1 MNLLI
6 FRQPSQSYQRP
17 ANMPVPQNELAE
29 SSRYLLDKAKSV
41 RSRPMWEPGNF
52 EFNIGLYKRFLNNYT
67 FTILKSETV

>member
-1 MNLLI
+1 MNLFI

-41 RSRPMWEPGNF
+41 RSRPMWEPGKIKISWNNF
-52 EFNIGLYKRFLNNYT
+52 TKFYVKLISQKKIEKN
-67 FTILKSETV
+67 

>member
-1 MNLLI
+1 MNLFI

-41 RSRPMWEPGNF
+41 RSRPMWEPGKIKIHEIISRNF
-52 EFNIGLYKRFLNNYT
+52 M
-67 FTILKSETV
+67 